1 MPPDLQG
8 RNHTLAPPR
17 NDAPAPLG
25 FYGLEAS
32 RPKIQAFSKR
42 WGRSSGPDPALPE
55 WWSLLA
61 PPPASKRSSWDHG
74 GVEADHR
81 PEGVAGGCR
90 CEGGRQA
97 GGLAPARF
105 RTRAVSRKDVS
116 YETFWGKRL
125 AKFDEGSGAAP
136 VHNSGGHHLL
146 VVEIG
151 LVLALQDGK
160 PRP

>member
-61 PPPASKRSSWDHG
+61 PPG
-74 GVEADHR
+74 IQEVLLR
-81 PEGVAGGCR
+81 PR
-90 CEGGRQA
+90 RPRGRP
-97 GGLAPARF
+97 PAR
-105 RTRAVSRKDVS
+105 RRGRRLPLRGWPPG
-116 YETFWGKRL
+116 WG
-125 AKFDEGSGAAP
+125 ACP
-136 VHNSGGHHLL
+136 C
-146 VVEIG
+146 
-151 LVLALQDGK
+151 ALPNPGRFPQG
-160 PRP
+160 RFI